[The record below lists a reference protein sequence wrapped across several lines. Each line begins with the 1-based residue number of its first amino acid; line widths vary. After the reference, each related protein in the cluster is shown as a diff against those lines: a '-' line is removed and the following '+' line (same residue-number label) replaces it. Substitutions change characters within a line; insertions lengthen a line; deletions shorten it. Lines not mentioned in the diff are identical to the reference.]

1 MKFQKMGIYFL
12 VLALIGVLALGCGN
26 GNGAA
31 PAGDVYTGEAQGFG
45 GEIKVEVT
53 MDEGEIVDINIV
65 DESETAGIGDADAMA
80 GLLDEIISAGGTDG
94 VDVKTGATV
103 TSEAV
108 FAAVDD
114 AMSKAE

>member
-26 GNGAA
+26 GAA

-45 GEIKVEVT
+45 GTIKVDVT
-53 MDEGEIVDINIV
+53 VDEGEIVDINIV
-65 DESETAGIGDADAMA
+65 DESETAGIGAADAMA

-103 TSEAV
+103 TSEAI

-114 AMSKAE
+114 AMAKAE